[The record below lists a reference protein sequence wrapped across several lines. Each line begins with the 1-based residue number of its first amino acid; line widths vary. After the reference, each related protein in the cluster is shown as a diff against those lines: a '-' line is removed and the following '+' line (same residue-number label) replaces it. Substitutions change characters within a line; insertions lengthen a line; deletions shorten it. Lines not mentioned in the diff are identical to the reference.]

1 MHDSRS
7 RLVLTVV
14 ALAIISAAPLA
25 AQDPA
30 VPAAED
36 TVPPRGALVARGF
49 TALGGWVLGAFAG
62 GFVGYHVLPH
72 HPCHCDD
79 PGLNELL
86 IGAVAGGVA
95 GAGFGAAVPKL
106 NSRCSAARRFGLG
119 LLGSVIGTGI
129 GMIPLTEGAQ
139 IITVPLFSATGAAL
153 AEWRC

>member
-1 MHDSRS
+1 MNARRS
-7 RLVLTVV
+7 LLVTGAV
-14 ALAIISAAPLA
+14 ATAIFWAAPLA
-25 AQDPA
+25 AQTPA
-30 VPAAED
+30 VPEAED

-62 GFVGYHVLPH
+62 AFVGYHVLPH
-72 HPCHCDD
+72 RPCHCDD

-86 IGAVAGGVA
+86 IGAVGGGVV
-95 GAGFGAAVPKL
+95 GAGFGAAVPKF

-119 LLGSVIGTGI
+119 LVGAVIGTGI

-139 IITVPLFSATGAAL
+139 IITVPIFSATGAAL